1 MYWKSGSGC
10 GTVDSAVALD
20 TRGPG
25 LESSHRQH
33 LLNVFTVCRKD
44 KNKEKEALN
53 GLFLK
58 ICVEKVFRVY
68 DDDDEH
74 QV

>member
-20 TRGPG
+20 PRGPG

-33 LLNVFTVCRKD
+33 LLNVFT
-44 KNKEKEALN
+44 ALN